1 MPQLNGGGGDDLGA
15 NDELISFKDEGEQE
29 EKSSENS
36 SAERDLADVKS
47 SLVNESETNQNSS
60 SDSEAERRPPPRSE
74 SFRDKS
80 RESLEE
86 AAKRQDGGLFKGPP
100 YPGYPFIMIP
110 DLTSPYL
117 PNGSLSPTARTL
129 HFQSGSTHY
138 SAYKTIEHQI
148 AIQYLQMK
156 WPLLDVQA
164 GTLQS
169 RQALKDARSP
179 SPAHIVQCPLPC
191 CTQGHDCQHF
201 YPPSDFTVSTQVFRD
216 MKRSHSLHKVGEPWC
231 LESNKVPV
239 VQHPHHVHPL
249 TPLITYSNEHF
260 TPGNPPPHLPADV
273 DPKTGIPRPP
283 HPPDISPY
291 YPLSPGTVGQIPH
304 PLGWLVPQQGQP
316 VYPITTGGFR
326 HPYPT
331 ALTVNASMS
340 SFLSSRFPPH
350 MVPPHHTLHTTGIPH
365 PAIVTPTVKQ
375 ESSQSDVGSLHSS
388 KHQDSKKEEEKKK
401 PHIKKPLNAFMLY
414 MKEMRAKVV
423 AECTLKESAAINQIL
438 GRRWH
443 ALSREEQAK
452 YYELARK
459 ERQLHMQLYPGWS
472 ARDNYGKKK
481 KRKRDK
487 QPGETNDANTPKKCR
502 ALFGLDRQTLWC
514 KPCRRK
520 KKCVRYIQGEGSC
533 LSPPSSDGSLLDS
546 PPPSPHL
553 LGSPPPDAKPQTE
566 QTQPLSLSLKPDPLA
581 HLSLMPP
588 PPALLLAEAAHGK
601 APGLCPNGA
610 LDLPPAALQPP
621 GLPLPLPLP
630 LPSASPSPAALAQPS
645 TSSLHS
651 HGAGAG
657 ALAGS
662 QPPPP
667 PPPPPPPQPQ
677 PQPQPLSL
685 VTKSLE

>member
-15 NDELISFKDEGEQE
+15 NDEMISFKDEGEQE
-29 EKSSENS
+29 EKISENS

-74 SFRDKS
+74 TFRDKT

-86 AAKRQDGGLFKGPP
+86 AAKRQDGGLFKSPP

-117 PNGSLSPTARTL
+117 PNGSLSPTART
-129 HFQSGSTHY
+129 
-138 SAYKTIEHQI
+138 
-148 AIQYLQMK
+148 YLQMK
-156 WPLLDVQA
+156 WPLLDVQP
-164 GTLQS
+164 GGLQS

-179 SPAHIVQCPLPC
+179 SPAHIVGPFCWEFPGQ
-191 CTQGHDCQHF
+191 
-201 YPPSDFTVSTQVFRD
+201 SDL
-216 MKRSHSLHKVGEPWC
+216 SLHQFH
-231 LESNKVPV
+231 LSNKVPV

-260 TPGNPPPHLPADV
+260 TPGNPPPHLQTDV

-340 SFLSSRFPPH
+340 SLLSSRFPPH
-350 MVPPHHTLHTTGIPH
+350 MVPPHHSLHTTGIPH
-365 PAIVTPTVKQ
+365 PAIVTPNVKQ
-375 ESSQSDVGSLHSS
+375 ESSHSDISSLNSSKQSDA
-388 KHQDSKKEEEKKK
+388 KKEEEKKK
-401 PHIKKPLNAFMLY
+401 QVHIKKPLNAFMLY

-472 ARDNYGKKK
+472 ARDNYAANQQGKRK
-481 KRKRDK
+481 KRKREK
-487 QPGETNDANTPKKCR
+487 QQAESNEHREYFPNPCLSLPPITDANTPKKCR
-502 ALFGLDRQTLWC
+502 ALFGLDQLSLWC

-520 KKCVRYIQGEGSC
+520 KKCIRYIQGEGSC
-533 LSPPSSDGSLLDS
+533 ASPPSTDGSLLDS
-546 PPPSPHL
+546 PPSSPSSVVPSP
-553 LGSPPPDAKPQTE
+553 SSKESKPQTE
-566 QTQPLSLSLKPDPLA
+566 QMQPLSLTMKPAHQPLHHP
-581 HLSLMPP
+581 HLLAGPP
-588 PPALLLAEAAHGK
+588 PSLVQLENSAAASK
-601 APGLCPNGA
+601 TPGASSHNGA
-610 LDLPPAALQPP
+610 LEHGDVSSSRQP
-621 GLPLPLPLP
+621 GSSVASSMAR
-630 LPSASPSPAALAQPS
+630 PSASLCHSHSLLPS
-645 TSSLHS
+645 TT
-651 HGAGAG
+651 
-657 ALAGS
+657 
-662 QPPPP
+662 
-667 PPPPPPPQPQ
+667 
-677 PQPQPLSL
+677 PQPLSL
-685 VTKSLE
+685 VTKSIE

>member
-29 EKSSENS
+29 EKISENS

-110 DLTSPYL
+110 DLSGPYL
-117 PNGSLSPTARTL
+117 PNGSLSPTART
-129 HFQSGSTHY
+129 
-138 SAYKTIEHQI
+138 
-148 AIQYLQMK
+148 YLQMK

-164 GTLQS
+164 GSLQS

-179 SPAHIVQCPLPC
+179 SPAHIV
-191 CTQGHDCQHF
+191 
-201 YPPSDFTVSTQVFRD
+201 
-216 MKRSHSLHKVGEPWC
+216 
-231 LESNKVPV
+231 SNKVPV

-304 PLGWLVPQQGQP
+304 PLGWQGQP

-340 SFLSSRFPPH
+340 RFPPH
-350 MVPPHHTLHTTGIPH
+350 MVPPHHSLHTTGIPH

-375 ESSQSDVGSLHSS
+375 ESSQNDVGSLHSS

-472 ARDNYGKKK
+472 ARDNYVGGYGKKK

-487 QPGETNDANTPKKCR
+487 QPGETNEHSECFLNPCLSLPPITDANTPKKCR

-533 LSPPSSDGSLLDS
+533 VSPPSSDGSLLDS
-546 PPPSPHL
+546 PPSSPNMVA
-553 LGSPPPDAKPQTE
+553 SPTRDSKPQTE
-566 QTQPLSLSLKPDPLA
+566 QTQPLSLTLKPDPLA
-581 HLSLMPP
+581 HLSMMPP
-588 PPALLLAEAAHGK
+588 QTPSIILTESSTGKSNGLPASN
-601 APGLCPNGA
+601 CQNGA
-610 LDLPPAALQPP
+610 LDHQSATLQQSAPA
-621 GLPLPLPLP
+621 
-630 LPSASPSPAALAQPS
+630 SSLAQPS

-651 HGAGAG
+651 HNS
-657 ALAGS
+657 LAGT
-662 QPPPP
+662 
-667 PPPPPPPQPQ
+667 
-677 PQPQPLSL
+677 QPQPLSL

>member
-15 NDELISFKDEGEQE
+15 NDEMISFKDEGEQE
-29 EKSSENS
+29 EKISENS

-74 SFRDKS
+74 TFRDKT

-86 AAKRQDGGLFKGPP
+86 AAKRQDGGLFKSPP

-117 PNGSLSPTARTL
+117 PNGSLSPTART
-129 HFQSGSTHY
+129 
-138 SAYKTIEHQI
+138 
-148 AIQYLQMK
+148 YLQMK
-156 WPLLDVQA
+156 WPLLDVQP
-164 GTLQS
+164 GGLQS

-179 SPAHIVQCPLPC
+179 SPAHIV
-191 CTQGHDCQHF
+191 
-201 YPPSDFTVSTQVFRD
+201 
-216 MKRSHSLHKVGEPWC
+216 
-231 LESNKVPV
+231 SNKVPV

-260 TPGNPPPHLPADV
+260 TPGNPPPHLQTDV

-340 SFLSSRFPPH
+340 RFPPH
-350 MVPPHHTLHTTGIPH
+350 MVPPHHSLHTTGIPH
-365 PAIVTPTVKQ
+365 PAIVTPNVKQ
-375 ESSQSDVGSLHSS
+375 ESSHSDISSLNSSKQSDA
-388 KHQDSKKEEEKKK
+388 KKEEEKKK
-401 PHIKKPLNAFMLY
+401 QVHIKKPLNAFMLY

-472 ARDNYGKKK
+472 ARDNYGKRK
-481 KRKRDK
+481 KRKREK
-487 QPGETNDANTPKKCR
+487 QQAESNEHREYFPNPCLSLPPITDANTPKKCR
-502 ALFGLDRQTLWC
+502 ALFGLDQLSLWC

-520 KKCVRYIQGEGSC
+520 KKCIRYIQGEGSC
-533 LSPPSSDGSLLDS
+533 ASPPSTDGSLLDS
-546 PPPSPHL
+546 PPSSPSSVVPSP
-553 LGSPPPDAKPQTE
+553 SPKESKPHTE
-566 QTQPLSLSLKPDPLA
+566 QMQPLSLTMKPAHQPLHHP
-581 HLSLMPP
+581 HLLAGPP
-588 PPALLLAEAAHGK
+588 PPSLVQLENSAAAASK
-601 APGLCPNGA
+601 TPGGASSHNGA
-610 LDLPPAALQPP
+610 LDHSDVSSSRQP
-621 GLPLPLPLP
+621 GSSVASAMIR
-630 LPSASPSPAALAQPS
+630 PSASLCHSHSLLPS
-645 TSSLHS
+645 T
-651 HGAGAG
+651 A
-657 ALAGS
+657 
-662 QPPPP
+662 
-667 PPPPPPPQPQ
+667 
-677 PQPQPLSL
+677 PQPLSL
-685 VTKSLE
+685 VTKSIE

>member
-1 MPQLNGGGGDDLGA
+1 MPQLNSGGGDDLGA
-15 NDELISFKDEGEQE
+15 NDEMISFKDEGEQE
-29 EKSSENS
+29 EKISENA

-60 SDSEAERRPPPRSE
+60 SDSEAERRPPPRHSE
-74 SFRDKS
+74 TFRDKS

-86 AAKRQDGGLFKGPP
+86 AKRQDGGSLFKGPP

-110 DLTSPYL
+110 DLASPYL
-117 PNGSLSPTARTL
+117 PNGSLSPSART
-129 HFQSGSTHY
+129 
-138 SAYKTIEHQI
+138 
-148 AIQYLQMK
+148 
-156 WPLLDVQA
+156 
-164 GTLQS
+164 
-169 RQALKDARSP
+169 
-179 SPAHIVQCPLPC
+179 
-191 CTQGHDCQHF
+191 
-201 YPPSDFTVSTQVFRD
+201 
-216 MKRSHSLHKVGEPWC
+216 
-231 LESNKVPV
+231 SNKVPV

-283 HPPDISPY
+283 HPSDISPY

-340 SFLSSRFPPH
+340 RFPPH
-350 MVPPHHTLHTTGIPH
+350 MVPPHHSLHTTGIPH

-375 ESSQSDVGSLHSS
+375 ESSQSDIGSLNNS
-388 KHQDSKKEEEKKK
+388 KHHQDAKKEEEKKK

-472 ARDNYGKKK
+472 ARDNYGKRK
-481 KRKRDK
+481 KRKREK
-487 QPGETNDANTPKKCR
+487 QAGETNDANTPKKCR
-502 ALFGLDRQTLWC
+502 ALFGLDQQNLWC
-514 KPCRRK
+514 KPCSNWASYQLQARSEETFIFRRK
-520 KKCVRYIQGEGSC
+520 KKCIRYIQGEGSC
-533 LSPPSSDGSLLDS
+533 ASPPSSDGSLLDS
-546 PPPSPHL
+546 PPPSPSML
-553 LGSPPPDAKPQTE
+553 SPSTVDSDPQTE
-566 QTQPLSLSLKPDPLA
+566 QMQPLSLTMKPDPLA
-581 HLSLMPP
+581 HLSSPSSS
-588 PPALLLAEAAHGK
+588 ALSTNSALKSSSVSAVS
-601 APGLCPNGA
+601 CQNGA
-610 LDLPPAALQPP
+610 LEHRNLHQ
-621 GLPLPLPLP
+621 
-630 LPSASPSPAALAQPS
+630 STSSSSSQTRPS
-645 TSSLHS
+645 TSSMSIVHS
-651 HGAGAG
+651 HS
-657 ALAGS
+657 ALQETQS
-662 QPPPP
+662 
-667 PPPPPPPQPQ
+667 
-677 PQPQPLSL
+677 QPLSL

>member
-15 NDELISFKDEGEQE
+15 NDEMISFKDEGEQE
-29 EKSSENS
+29 EKISENS

-60 SDSEAERRPPPRSE
+60 SDSEAERRPAPRSE
-74 SFRDKS
+74 TFRDKT

-86 AAKRQDGGLFKGPP
+86 AAKRQDGGLFKSPP

-117 PNGSLSPTARTL
+117 PNGSLSPTART
-129 HFQSGSTHY
+129 
-138 SAYKTIEHQI
+138 
-148 AIQYLQMK
+148 YLQMK
-156 WPLLDVQA
+156 WPLLDVQP
-164 GTLQS
+164 GGLQS

-179 SPAHIVQCPLPC
+179 SPAHIVGPFCWEFPGQ
-191 CTQGHDCQHF
+191 
-201 YPPSDFTVSTQVFRD
+201 SDLN
-216 MKRSHSLHKVGEPWC
+216 LHQFH
-231 LESNKVPV
+231 LSNKVPV

-260 TPGNPPPHLPADV
+260 TPGNPPPHLQTDV

-340 SFLSSRFPPH
+340 SLLSSRFPPH
-350 MVPPHHTLHTTGIPH
+350 MVPPHHSLHTTGIPH
-365 PAIVTPTVKQ
+365 PAIVTPNVKQ
-375 ESSQSDVGSLHSS
+375 ESSHSDISSLNSS
-388 KHQDSKKEEEKKK
+388 KHSDDKKPEEKKK
-401 PHIKKPLNAFMLY
+401 EVHIKKPLNAFMLY

-472 ARDNYGKKK
+472 ARDNYGKRK
-481 KRKRDK
+481 KRKREK
-487 QPGETNDANTPKKCR
+487 QQQAEGNDANTPKKCR
-502 ALFGLDRQTLWC
+502 ALFGLDQLSLWC

-520 KKCVRYIQGEGSC
+520 KKCIRYIQGEGSC
-533 LSPPSSDGSLLDS
+533 ASPPSTDGSLLDS
-546 PPPSPHL
+546 PPSSPSSVVPSP
-553 LGSPPPDAKPQTE
+553 SSKESKPQTE
-566 QTQPLSLSLKPDPLA
+566 QMQPLSLTMKPAHQPLHHP
-581 HLSLMPP
+581 HLLAGPP
-588 PPALLLAEAAHGK
+588 PSSLAQLESSAAAGKTPATASSH
-601 APGLCPNGA
+601 NGA
-610 LDLPPAALQPP
+610 LEHSDVSSSRQP
-621 GLPLPLPLP
+621 GSSVASSMAR
-630 LPSASPSPAALAQPS
+630 PSASLCHSHSLLPS
-645 TSSLHS
+645 T
-651 HGAGAG
+651 A
-657 ALAGS
+657 
-662 QPPPP
+662 
-667 PPPPPPPQPQ
+667 
-677 PQPQPLSL
+677 PQPLSL
-685 VTKSLE
+685 VTKSIE

>member
-15 NDELISFKDEGEQE
+15 NDEMISFKDEGEQE
-29 EKSSENS
+29 EKISENS

-74 SFRDKS
+74 SFRDKT

-86 AAKRQDGGLFKGPP
+86 AAKRQDGGLFKSPP

-117 PNGSLSPTARTL
+117 PNGSLSPTART
-129 HFQSGSTHY
+129 
-138 SAYKTIEHQI
+138 
-148 AIQYLQMK
+148 YLQMK

-164 GTLQS
+164 GSLQS

-179 SPAHIVQCPLPC
+179 SPAHIV
-191 CTQGHDCQHF
+191 
-201 YPPSDFTVSTQVFRD
+201 
-216 MKRSHSLHKVGEPWC
+216 
-231 LESNKVPV
+231 SNKVPV

-260 TPGNPPPHLPADV
+260 TPGNPPPHLQADV

-340 SFLSSRFPPH
+340 RFPPH
-350 MVPPHHTLHTTGIPH
+350 MVPPHHSLHTTGIPH
-365 PAIVTPTVKQ
+365 PAIVTPNVKQ
-375 ESSQSDVGSLHSS
+375 ESSHSDIGSLSS
-388 KHQDSKKEEEKKK
+388 KHQDAKKEEEKKK
-401 PHIKKPLNAFMLY
+401 QPHIKKPLNAFMLY

-481 KRKRDK
+481 KRKREK
-487 QPGETNDANTPKKCR
+487 QAGESNDLSAPKKCRARFGLDQQNNWCGPCRYANTPKKCR
-502 ALFGLDRQTLWC
+502 ALFGLDQLGLWC

-520 KKCVRYIQGEGSC
+520 KKCIRYIQGEGSC
-533 LSPPSSDGSLLDS
+533 ASPPSSDGSLLDS
-546 PPPSPHL
+546 PPSSPSMVSPSP
-553 LGSPPPDAKPQTE
+553 SSKESKTQTE
-566 QTQPLSLSLKPDPLA
+566 QMQPLSLTMKPPPLLSSSQHQHISMAPPLA
-581 HLSLMPP
+581 LLDNSRVGKTSGSAHNGSL
-588 PPALLLAEAAHGK
+588 E
-601 APGLCPNGA
+601 
-610 LDLPPAALQPP
+610 
-621 GLPLPLPLP
+621 
-630 LPSASPSPAALAQPS
+630 PSDMSSSRPTGS
-645 TSSLHS
+645 TSSRPTSVCHS
-651 HGAGAG
+651 HSLLPSSATT
-657 ALAGS
+657 
-662 QPPPP
+662 
-667 PPPPPPPQPQ
+667 
-677 PQPQPLSL
+677 QPLSL
-685 VTKSLE
+685 VTKSID

>member
-29 EKSSENS
+29 EKISENS

-74 SFRDKS
+74 TFRDKS

-110 DLTSPYL
+110 DLSSPYL
-117 PNGSLSPTARTL
+117 PNGSLSPTART
-129 HFQSGSTHY
+129 
-138 SAYKTIEHQI
+138 
-148 AIQYLQMK
+148 
-156 WPLLDVQA
+156 
-164 GTLQS
+164 
-169 RQALKDARSP
+169 
-179 SPAHIVQCPLPC
+179 
-191 CTQGHDCQHF
+191 
-201 YPPSDFTVSTQVFRD
+201 
-216 MKRSHSLHKVGEPWC
+216 
-231 LESNKVPV
+231 SNKVPV

-350 MVPPHHTLHTTGIPH
+350 MVPPHHSLHTTGIPH

-487 QPGETNDANTPKKCR
+487 QPGETNEHSECFLNPCLSLPPITDLSAPKKCR
-502 ALFGLDRQTLWC
+502 ARFGLDQQNNWC
-514 KPCRRK
+514 GPCRRK

-533 LSPPSSDGSLLDS
+533 VSPPSSDGSLLDS
-546 PPPSPHL
+546 PPSSPATLASPSRD
-553 LGSPPPDAKPQTE
+553 SKPQTE

-581 HLSLMPP
+581 HLVMMPP
-588 PPALLLAEAAHGK
+588 PSSLVLAESAASK
-601 APGLCPNGA
+601 PGALPAASCPNGA
-610 LDLPPAALQPP
+610 LDHPPAALPPAA
-621 GLPLPLPLP
+621 
-630 LPSASPSPAALAQPS
+630 SLAQPS

-651 HGAGAG
+651 HSSLPGT
-657 ALAGS
+657 
-662 QPPPP
+662 
-667 PPPPPPPQPQ
+667 
-677 PQPQPLSL
+677 QPQPLSL

>member
-15 NDELISFKDEGEQE
+15 NDEMISFKDEGEQE
-29 EKSSENS
+29 EKISENS

-74 SFRDKS
+74 TFRDKT

-86 AAKRQDGGLFKGPP
+86 AAKRQDGGLFKSPP

-117 PNGSLSPTARTL
+117 PNGSLSPTART
-129 HFQSGSTHY
+129 
-138 SAYKTIEHQI
+138 
-148 AIQYLQMK
+148 YLQMK
-156 WPLLDVQA
+156 WPLLDVQP
-164 GTLQS
+164 GGLQS

-179 SPAHIVQCPLPC
+179 SPAHIVGPFCWEFPGQ
-191 CTQGHDCQHF
+191 
-201 YPPSDFTVSTQVFRD
+201 SDL
-216 MKRSHSLHKVGEPWC
+216 SLHQFH
-231 LESNKVPV
+231 LSNKVPV

-260 TPGNPPPHLPADV
+260 TPGNPPPHLQTDV

-340 SFLSSRFPPH
+340 RFPPH
-350 MVPPHHTLHTTGIPH
+350 MVPPHHSLHTTGIPH
-365 PAIVTPTVKQ
+365 PAIVTPNVKQ
-375 ESSQSDVGSLHSS
+375 ESSHSDISSLNSS
-388 KHQDSKKEEEKKK
+388 KQTDAKKEEEKKK
-401 PHIKKPLNAFMLY
+401 QVHIKKPLNAFMLY

-472 ARDNYGKKK
+472 ARDNYVKH
-481 KRKRDK
+481 REYFPNPCLSLPPITDLS
-487 QPGETNDANTPKKCR
+487 APKKCR
-502 ALFGLDRQTLWC
+502 ARFGLDQQNNWC
-514 KPCRRK
+514 GPCRRK
-520 KKCVRYIQGEGSC
+520 KKCIRYIQGEGSC
-533 LSPPSSDGSLLDS
+533 ASPPSTDGSLLDS
-546 PPPSPHL
+546 PPSSPSSVVPSP
-553 LGSPPPDAKPQTE
+553 SSKESKPQTE
-566 QTQPLSLSLKPDPLA
+566 QMQPLSLTMKPAHQPLHHP
-581 HLSLMPP
+581 HLLAGPP
-588 PPALLLAEAAHGK
+588 PPSLVQLENSAAASK
-601 APGLCPNGA
+601 TPGASSHNGA
-610 LDLPPAALQPP
+610 LEHGDVSSSRQP
-621 GLPLPLPLP
+621 GSSVASSMAR
-630 LPSASPSPAALAQPS
+630 PSASLCHSHSLLPS
-645 TSSLHS
+645 T
-651 HGAGAG
+651 A
-657 ALAGS
+657 
-662 QPPPP
+662 
-667 PPPPPPPQPQ
+667 
-677 PQPQPLSL
+677 PQPLSL
-685 VTKSLE
+685 VTKSIE

>member
-15 NDELISFKDEGEQE
+15 NDEMISFKDEGEQE
-29 EKSSENS
+29 EKISENS

-74 SFRDKS
+74 TFRDKT

-86 AAKRQDGGLFKGPP
+86 AAKRQDGGLFKSPP

-117 PNGSLSPTARTL
+117 PNGSLSPTART
-129 HFQSGSTHY
+129 
-138 SAYKTIEHQI
+138 
-148 AIQYLQMK
+148 YLQMK
-156 WPLLDVQA
+156 WPLLDVQP
-164 GTLQS
+164 GGLQS

-179 SPAHIVQCPLPC
+179 SPAHIVGPFCWEFPGQ
-191 CTQGHDCQHF
+191 
-201 YPPSDFTVSTQVFRD
+201 SDL
-216 MKRSHSLHKVGEPWC
+216 SLHQFH
-231 LESNKVPV
+231 LSNKVPV

-260 TPGNPPPHLPADV
+260 TPGNPPPHLQTDV

-340 SFLSSRFPPH
+340 SLLSSRFPPH
-350 MVPPHHTLHTTGIPH
+350 MVPPHHSLHTTGIPH
-365 PAIVTPTVKQ
+365 PAIVTPNVKQ
-375 ESSQSDVGSLHSS
+375 ESSHSDISSLNSS
-388 KHQDSKKEEEKKK
+388 KQTDAKKEEEKKK
-401 PHIKKPLNAFMLY
+401 QVHIKKPLNAFMLY

-472 ARDNYGKKK
+472 ARDNYAANQQGKRK
-481 KRKRDK
+481 KRKREK
-487 QPGETNDANTPKKCR
+487 QQAESNDANTPKKCR
-502 ALFGLDRQTLWC
+502 ALFGLDQLSLWC

-520 KKCVRYIQGEGSC
+520 KKCIRYIQGEGSC
-533 LSPPSSDGSLLDS
+533 ASPPSTDGSLLDS
-546 PPPSPHL
+546 PPSSPSSVVPSP
-553 LGSPPPDAKPQTE
+553 SSKESKPQTE
-566 QTQPLSLSLKPDPLA
+566 QMQPLSLTMKPAHQPLHHP
-581 HLSLMPP
+581 HLLAGPP
-588 PPALLLAEAAHGK
+588 PPSLVQLENSAAASK
-601 APGLCPNGA
+601 TPGASSHNGA
-610 LDLPPAALQPP
+610 LEHGDVSSSRQP
-621 GLPLPLPLP
+621 GSSVASSMAR
-630 LPSASPSPAALAQPS
+630 PSASLCHSHSLLPS
-645 TSSLHS
+645 T
-651 HGAGAG
+651 A
-657 ALAGS
+657 
-662 QPPPP
+662 
-667 PPPPPPPQPQ
+667 
-677 PQPQPLSL
+677 PQPLSL
-685 VTKSLE
+685 VTKSIE

>member
-1 MPQLNGGGGDDLGA
+1 MPITIPKVQLQHFFFIFFFNFARGC
-15 NDELISFKDEGEQE
+15 STKW
-29 EKSSENS
+29 EKN
-36 SAERDLADVKS
+36 ERVASPHRPLDVTFLKQFFPFFFFFFLQDFGLRQCCKS
-47 SLVNESETNQNSS
+47 IL
-60 SDSEAERRPPPRSE
+60 
-74 SFRDKS
+74 
-80 RESLEE
+80 
-86 AAKRQDGGLFKGPP
+86 
-100 YPGYPFIMIP
+100 
-110 DLTSPYL
+110 
-117 PNGSLSPTARTL
+117 LSPNL

-179 SPAHIVQCPLPC
+179 SPAHIV
-191 CTQGHDCQHF
+191 
-201 YPPSDFTVSTQVFRD
+201 
-216 MKRSHSLHKVGEPWC
+216 
-231 LESNKVPV
+231 SNKVPV

-304 PLGWLVPQQGQP
+304 PLGWQGQP

-331 ALTVNASMS
+331 ALTVNASM
-340 SFLSSRFPPH
+340 SRFPPH

-487 QPGETNDANTPKKCR
+487 QPGETNEHSECFLNP
-502 ALFGLDRQTLWC
+502 
-514 KPCRRK
+514 
-520 KKCVRYIQGEGSC
+520 C
-533 LSPPSSDGSLLDS
+533 LS
-546 PPPSPHL
+546 
-553 LGSPPPDAKPQTE
+553 
-566 QTQPLSLSLKPDPLA
+566 
-581 HLSLMPP
+581 
-588 PPALLLAEAAHGK
+588 
-601 APGLCPNGA
+601 
-610 LDLPPAALQPP
+610 LPPITGEKKSAFATYKVKAAASVHPLQME
-621 GLPLPLPLP
+621 
-630 LPSASPSPAALAQPS
+630 AY
-645 TSSLHS
+645 
-651 HGAGAG
+651 
-657 ALAGS
+657 
-662 QPPPP
+662 
-667 PPPPPPPQPQ
+667 
-677 PQPQPLSL
+677 
-685 VTKSLE
+685 

>member
-15 NDELISFKDEGEQE
+15 NDEMISFKDEGEQE
-29 EKSSENS
+29 EKISENS

-74 SFRDKS
+74 TFRDKT

-86 AAKRQDGGLFKGPP
+86 AAKRQDGGLFKSPP

-117 PNGSLSPTARTL
+117 PNGSLSPTART
-129 HFQSGSTHY
+129 
-138 SAYKTIEHQI
+138 
-148 AIQYLQMK
+148 YLQMK
-156 WPLLDVQA
+156 WPLLDVQP
-164 GTLQS
+164 GGLQS

-179 SPAHIVQCPLPC
+179 SPAHIV
-191 CTQGHDCQHF
+191 
-201 YPPSDFTVSTQVFRD
+201 
-216 MKRSHSLHKVGEPWC
+216 
-231 LESNKVPV
+231 SNKVPV

-260 TPGNPPPHLPADV
+260 TPGNPPPHLQTDV

-340 SFLSSRFPPH
+340 RFPPH
-350 MVPPHHTLHTTGIPH
+350 MVPPHHSLHTTGIPH
-365 PAIVTPTVKQ
+365 PAIVTPNVKQ
-375 ESSQSDVGSLHSS
+375 ESSHSDISSLNSSKQSDA
-388 KHQDSKKEEEKKK
+388 KKEEEKKK
-401 PHIKKPLNAFMLY
+401 QVHIKKPLNAFMLY

-472 ARDNYGKKK
+472 ARDNYGKRK
-481 KRKRDK
+481 KRKREK
-487 QPGETNDANTPKKCR
+487 QQAESNDANTPKKCR
-502 ALFGLDRQTLWC
+502 ALFGLDQLSLWC

-520 KKCVRYIQGEGSC
+520 KKCIRYIQGEGSC
-533 LSPPSSDGSLLDS
+533 ASPPSTDGSLLDS
-546 PPPSPHL
+546 PPSSPSSVVPSP
-553 LGSPPPDAKPQTE
+553 SPKESKPHTE
-566 QTQPLSLSLKPDPLA
+566 QMQPLSLTMKPAHQPLHHP
-581 HLSLMPP
+581 HLLAGPP
-588 PPALLLAEAAHGK
+588 PPSLVQLENSAAAASKTPSGASSH
-601 APGLCPNGA
+601 NGA
-610 LDLPPAALQPP
+610 LEHSDVSSSRQP
-621 GLPLPLPLP
+621 GSSVTSAMIR
-630 LPSASPSPAALAQPS
+630 PSASLCHSHSLLPS
-645 TSSLHS
+645 T
-651 HGAGAG
+651 A
-657 ALAGS
+657 
-662 QPPPP
+662 
-667 PPPPPPPQPQ
+667 
-677 PQPQPLSL
+677 PQPLSL
-685 VTKSLE
+685 VTKSIE

>member
-15 NDELISFKDEGEQE
+15 NDEMISFKDEGEQE
-29 EKSSENS
+29 EKISENS

-74 SFRDKS
+74 TFRDKT

-86 AAKRQDGGLFKGPP
+86 AAKRQDGGLFKSPP

-117 PNGSLSPTARTL
+117 PNGSLSPTART
-129 HFQSGSTHY
+129 
-138 SAYKTIEHQI
+138 
-148 AIQYLQMK
+148 YLQMK
-156 WPLLDVQA
+156 WPLLDVQP
-164 GTLQS
+164 GGLQS

-179 SPAHIVQCPLPC
+179 SPAHIV
-191 CTQGHDCQHF
+191 
-201 YPPSDFTVSTQVFRD
+201 
-216 MKRSHSLHKVGEPWC
+216 
-231 LESNKVPV
+231 SNKVPV

-260 TPGNPPPHLPADV
+260 TPGNPPPHLQTDV

-340 SFLSSRFPPH
+340 RFPPH
-350 MVPPHHTLHTTGIPH
+350 MVPPHHSLHTTGIPH
-365 PAIVTPTVKQ
+365 PAIVTPNVKQ
-375 ESSQSDVGSLHSS
+375 ESSHSDISSLNSSKQSDA
-388 KHQDSKKEEEKKK
+388 KKEEEKKK
-401 PHIKKPLNAFMLY
+401 QVHIKKPLNAFMLY

-472 ARDNYGKKK
+472 ARDNYGKRK
-481 KRKRDK
+481 KRKREK
-487 QPGETNDANTPKKCR
+487 QQAESNEHREYFPNPCLSLPPITDLSAPKKCR
-502 ALFGLDRQTLWC
+502 ARFGLDQQNNWC
-514 KPCRRK
+514 GPCRRK
-520 KKCVRYIQGEGSC
+520 KKCIRYIQGEGSC
-533 LSPPSSDGSLLDS
+533 ASPPSTDGSLLDS
-546 PPPSPHL
+546 PPSSPSSVVPSP
-553 LGSPPPDAKPQTE
+553 SSKESKPQTE
-566 QTQPLSLSLKPDPLA
+566 QMQPLSLTMKPAHQPLHHP
-581 HLSLMPP
+581 HLLAGPP
-588 PPALLLAEAAHGK
+588 PPSLVQLENSAAASK
-601 APGLCPNGA
+601 TPGASSHNGA
-610 LDLPPAALQPP
+610 LEHGDVSSSRQP
-621 GLPLPLPLP
+621 GSSVASSMAR
-630 LPSASPSPAALAQPS
+630 PSASLCHSHSLLPS
-645 TSSLHS
+645 T
-651 HGAGAG
+651 A
-657 ALAGS
+657 
-662 QPPPP
+662 
-667 PPPPPPPQPQ
+667 
-677 PQPQPLSL
+677 PQPLSL
-685 VTKSLE
+685 VTKSIE

>member
-148 AIQYLQMK
+148 AVQYLQMK

-164 GTLQS
+164 GSLQS

-179 SPAHIVQCPLPC
+179 SPAHIVQSPFPC

-216 MKRSHSLHKVGEPWC
+216 MKRSHSLQKVGEPWC
-231 LESNKVPV
+231 IESNKVPV

-304 PLGWLVPQQGQP
+304 PLGWQGQP

-487 QPGETNDANTPKKCR
+487 QPGETNEHSECFLNPCLSLPPITDLSAPKKCR
-502 ALFGLDRQTLWC
+502 ARFGLDQQNNWC
-514 KPCRRK
+514 GPCRRK

-546 PPPSPHL
+546 PPPSPNL
-553 LGSPPPDAKPQTE
+553 LGSPPRDAKSQTE

-581 HLSLMPP
+581 HLSMMPP
-588 PPALLLAEAAHGK
+588 PPALLLAEATHK
-601 APGLCPNGA
+601 ASALCPNGA
-610 LDLPPAALQPP
+610 LDLPPAALQPAA
-621 GLPLPLPLP
+621 
-630 LPSASPSPAALAQPS
+630 PSSSIAQPS

-651 HGAGAG
+651 HSS
-657 ALAGS
+657 LAGT
-662 QPPPP
+662 
-667 PPPPPPPQPQ
+667 
-677 PQPQPLSL
+677 QPQPLSL

>member
-60 SDSEAERRPPPRSE
+60 SDSE
-74 SFRDKS
+74 
-80 RESLEE
+80 
-86 AAKRQDGGLFKGPP
+86 
-100 YPGYPFIMIP
+100 
-110 DLTSPYL
+110 
-117 PNGSLSPTARTL
+117 
-129 HFQSGSTHY
+129 
-138 SAYKTIEHQI
+138 
-148 AIQYLQMK
+148 YLQMK

-164 GTLQS
+164 GSLQS

-179 SPAHIVQCPLPC
+179 SPAHIV
-191 CTQGHDCQHF
+191 
-201 YPPSDFTVSTQVFRD
+201 
-216 MKRSHSLHKVGEPWC
+216 
-231 LESNKVPV
+231 SNKVPV

-331 ALTVNASMS
+331 ALTVNASM
-340 SFLSSRFPPH
+340 SRFPPH

-487 QPGETNDANTPKKCR
+487 QPGETNEHSECFLNPCLSLPPITDLSAPKKCR
-502 ALFGLDRQTLWC
+502 ARFGLDQQNNWC
-514 KPCRRK
+514 GPC
-520 KKCVRYIQGEGSC
+520 
-533 LSPPSSDGSLLDS
+533 SL
-546 PPPSPHL
+546 
-553 LGSPPPDAKPQTE
+553 
-566 QTQPLSLSLKPDPLA
+566 
-581 HLSLMPP
+581 
-588 PPALLLAEAAHGK
+588 
-601 APGLCPNGA
+601 
-610 LDLPPAALQPP
+610 
-621 GLPLPLPLP
+621 
-630 LPSASPSPAALAQPS
+630 
-645 TSSLHS
+645 
-651 HGAGAG
+651 
-657 ALAGS
+657 
-662 QPPPP
+662 
-667 PPPPPPPQPQ
+667 
-677 PQPQPLSL
+677 
-685 VTKSLE
+685 

>member
-15 NDELISFKDEGEQE
+15 NDEMISFKDEGEQE
-29 EKSSENS
+29 EKISENS

-74 SFRDKS
+74 TFRDKT

-86 AAKRQDGGLFKGPP
+86 AAKRQDGGLFKSPP

-117 PNGSLSPTARTL
+117 PNGSLSPTART
-129 HFQSGSTHY
+129 
-138 SAYKTIEHQI
+138 
-148 AIQYLQMK
+148 YLQMK
-156 WPLLDVQA
+156 WPLLDVQP
-164 GTLQS
+164 GGLQS

-179 SPAHIVQCPLPC
+179 SPAHIVGPFCLEFPGQ
-191 CTQGHDCQHF
+191 
-201 YPPSDFTVSTQVFRD
+201 SDL
-216 MKRSHSLHKVGEPWC
+216 SLHQFQ
-231 LESNKVPV
+231 LSNKVPV

-260 TPGNPPPHLPADV
+260 TPGNPPPHLQTDV

-340 SFLSSRFPPH
+340 RFPPH
-350 MVPPHHTLHTTGIPH
+350 MVPPHHSLHTTGIPH
-365 PAIVTPTVKQ
+365 PAIVTPNVKQ
-375 ESSQSDVGSLHSS
+375 ESSHSDISSLNSS
-388 KHQDSKKEEEKKK
+388 KHSDAKKEEEKKK
-401 PHIKKPLNAFMLY
+401 QPHIKKPLNAFMLY

-481 KRKRDK
+481 KRKREK
-487 QPGETNDANTPKKCR
+487 QQAEGNEHREYFPNPCLSLPPITDANTPKKCR
-502 ALFGLDRQTLWC
+502 ALFGLDQLSLWC

-520 KKCVRYIQGEGSC
+520 KKCIRYIQGEGSC
-533 LSPPSSDGSLLDS
+533 ASPPSSDGSLLDS
-546 PPPSPHL
+546 PPSSPSSVAPSP
-553 LGSPPPDAKPQTE
+553 SSKESKPQTE
-566 QTQPLSLSLKPDPLA
+566 QMQPLSLTMKPAHQPLHHP
-581 HLSLMPP
+581 HLLAGPP
-588 PPALLLAEAAHGK
+588 PPSLVQLETSASAAASK
-601 APGLCPNGA
+601 TPGGASSHNGA
-610 LDLPPAALQPP
+610 LEHGDVSSSRQP
-621 GLPLPLPLP
+621 GSSVASSLAR
-630 LPSASPSPAALAQPS
+630 PSASLC
-645 TSSLHS
+645 HS
-651 HGAGAG
+651 HSLLPNSTA
-657 ALAGS
+657 
-662 QPPPP
+662 
-667 PPPPPPPQPQ
+667 
-677 PQPQPLSL
+677 PQPLSL
-685 VTKSLE
+685 VTKSIE

>member
-29 EKSSENS
+29 EKISENS

-74 SFRDKS
+74 TFRDKS

-110 DLTSPYL
+110 DLSSPYL
-117 PNGSLSPTARTL
+117 PNGSLSPTART
-129 HFQSGSTHY
+129 
-138 SAYKTIEHQI
+138 
-148 AIQYLQMK
+148 YLQMK

-164 GTLQS
+164 GSLQS

-179 SPAHIVQCPLPC
+179 SPAHIV
-191 CTQGHDCQHF
+191 
-201 YPPSDFTVSTQVFRD
+201 
-216 MKRSHSLHKVGEPWC
+216 
-231 LESNKVPV
+231 SNKVPV

-340 SFLSSRFPPH
+340 RFPPH
-350 MVPPHHTLHTTGIPH
+350 MVPPHHSLHTTGIPH

-487 QPGETNDANTPKKCR
+487 QPGETNEHSECFLNPCLSLPPITDLSAPKKCR
-502 ALFGLDRQTLWC
+502 ARFGLDQQNNWC
-514 KPCRRK
+514 GPCRRK

-533 LSPPSSDGSLLDS
+533 VSPPSSDGSLLDS
-546 PPPSPHL
+546 PPSSPAMLASPSRD
-553 LGSPPPDAKPQTE
+553 SKPQTE

-581 HLSLMPP
+581 HLVMMPP
-588 PPALLLAEAAHGK
+588 PSSLVLAESAASK
-601 APGLCPNGA
+601 PGALPAASCPNGA
-610 LDLPPAALQPP
+610 LDHPPAALPPAAA
-621 GLPLPLPLP
+621 
-630 LPSASPSPAALAQPS
+630 ASLAQPS

-651 HGAGAG
+651 HSSLVGT
-657 ALAGS
+657 
-662 QPPPP
+662 
-667 PPPPPPPQPQ
+667 
-677 PQPQPLSL
+677 QPQPLSL

>member
-117 PNGSLSPTARTL
+117 PNGSLSPTART
-129 HFQSGSTHY
+129 
-138 SAYKTIEHQI
+138 
-148 AIQYLQMK
+148 YLQMK

-216 MKRSHSLHKVGEPWC
+216 MKRSHSLQKVGEPWC

-331 ALTVNASMS
+331 ALTVNASM
-340 SFLSSRFPPH
+340 SRFPPH

-487 QPGETNDANTPKKCR
+487 QPGETNEHSECFLNPCLSLPPITDLSAPKKCR
-502 ALFGLDRQTLWC
+502 ARFGLDQQNNWC
-514 KPCRRK
+514 GPCRRK

-546 PPPSPHL
+546 PPPSPSL
-553 LGSPPPDAKPQTE
+553 LGSPPQDAKSQTE

-581 HLSLMPP
+581 HLSMMPP

-601 APGLCPNGA
+601 APALCPNGA
-610 LDLPPAALQPP
+610 LDLPPAALQP
-621 GLPLPLPLP
+621 
-630 LPSASPSPAALAQPS
+630 SIMSSSSIAQPS

-651 HGAGAG
+651 HNS
-657 ALAGS
+657 LAGS
-662 QPPPP
+662 H
-667 PPPPPPPQPQ
+667 
-677 PQPQPLSL
+677 PQPLSL

>member
-117 PNGSLSPTARTL
+117 PNGSLSPTART
-129 HFQSGSTHY
+129 
-138 SAYKTIEHQI
+138 
-148 AIQYLQMK
+148 YLQMK

-164 GTLQS
+164 GSLQS

-179 SPAHIVQCPLPC
+179 SPAHIVQSPLPC

-216 MKRSHSLHKVGEPWC
+216 MKRSHSLQKVGEPWC
-231 LESNKVPV
+231 IESNKVPV

-487 QPGETNDANTPKKCR
+487 QPGETNEHSECFLNPCLSLPPITDANTPKKCR

-546 PPPSPHL
+546 PPPSPNL
-553 LGSPPPDAKPQTE
+553 LGSPPRDAKSQTE

-581 HLSLMPP
+581 HLSMMPP
-588 PPALLLAEAAHGK
+588 PPALLLAEATHK
-601 APGLCPNGA
+601 ASALCPNGA
-610 LDLPPAALQPP
+610 LDLPPTALQPAA
-621 GLPLPLPLP
+621 
-630 LPSASPSPAALAQPS
+630 PSSSVAQPS

-651 HGAGAG
+651 HSS
-657 ALAGS
+657 LAGT
-662 QPPPP
+662 
-667 PPPPPPPQPQ
+667 
-677 PQPQPLSL
+677 QPQPLSL

>member
-15 NDELISFKDEGEQE
+15 NDEMISFKDEGEQE
-29 EKSSENS
+29 DKISENS

-74 SFRDKS
+74 SFRDKT

-86 AAKRQDGGLFKGPP
+86 AAKRQDGGLFKSPP

-117 PNGSLSPTARTL
+117 PNGSLSPTART
-129 HFQSGSTHY
+129 
-138 SAYKTIEHQI
+138 
-148 AIQYLQMK
+148 YLQMK

-164 GTLQS
+164 GSLQS

-179 SPAHIVQCPLPC
+179 SPAHIV
-191 CTQGHDCQHF
+191 
-201 YPPSDFTVSTQVFRD
+201 
-216 MKRSHSLHKVGEPWC
+216 
-231 LESNKVPV
+231 SNKVPV

-260 TPGNPPPHLPADV
+260 TPGNPPPHLQADV

-340 SFLSSRFPPH
+340 SLLSSRFPPH
-350 MVPPHHTLHTTGIPH
+350 MVPPHHIHFTLF
-365 PAIVTPTVKQ
+365 K
-375 ESSQSDVGSLHSS
+375 
-388 KHQDSKKEEEKKK
+388 EEKKK
-401 PHIKKPLNAFMLY
+401 QPHIKKPLNAFMLY

-481 KRKRDK
+481 KRKREK
-487 QPGETNDANTPKKCR
+487 QAGEGNDLSAPKKCR
-502 ALFGLDRQTLWC
+502 ARFGLDQQNNWC
-514 KPCRRK
+514 GPCRRK
-520 KKCVRYIQGEGSC
+520 KKCIRYIQGEGSC
-533 LSPPSSDGSLLDS
+533 ASPPSSDGSLLDS
-546 PPPSPHL
+546 PPSSPSMVSPSP
-553 LGSPPPDAKPQTE
+553 SSKESKTQTE
-566 QTQPLSLSLKPDPLA
+566 QMQPLSLTMKPPPLLTSSQHQHISMAPPLA
-581 HLSLMPP
+581 LLDNSRVGKTSGSAHNGSL
-588 PPALLLAEAAHGK
+588 E
-601 APGLCPNGA
+601 
-610 LDLPPAALQPP
+610 
-621 GLPLPLPLP
+621 
-630 LPSASPSPAALAQPS
+630 PSDMSSSRPTGS
-645 TSSLHS
+645 TSSRPTSVCHS
-651 HGAGAG
+651 HSLLPSSATT
-657 ALAGS
+657 
-662 QPPPP
+662 
-667 PPPPPPPQPQ
+667 
-677 PQPQPLSL
+677 QPLSL
-685 VTKSLE
+685 VTKSID

>member
-29 EKSSENS
+29 EKISENS

-74 SFRDKS
+74 TFRDKS

-110 DLTSPYL
+110 DLSSPYL
-117 PNGSLSPTARTL
+117 PNGSLSPTART
-129 HFQSGSTHY
+129 
-138 SAYKTIEHQI
+138 
-148 AIQYLQMK
+148 YLQMK

-164 GTLQS
+164 GSLQS

-179 SPAHIVQCPLPC
+179 SPAHIV
-191 CTQGHDCQHF
+191 
-201 YPPSDFTVSTQVFRD
+201 
-216 MKRSHSLHKVGEPWC
+216 
-231 LESNKVPV
+231 SNKVPV

-304 PLGWLVPQQGQP
+304 PLGWQGQP

-350 MVPPHHTLHTTGIPH
+350 MVPPHHSLHTTGIPH

-487 QPGETNDANTPKKCR
+487 QPGETNEHSECFLNPCLSLPPITDLSAPKKCR
-502 ALFGLDRQTLWC
+502 ARFGLDQQNNWC
-514 KPCRRK
+514 GPCRRK

-533 LSPPSSDGSLLDS
+533 VSPPSSDGSLLDS
-546 PPPSPHL
+546 PPSSPAMLASPSRD
-553 LGSPPPDAKPQTE
+553 SKPQTE

-581 HLSLMPP
+581 HLVMMPP
-588 PPALLLAEAAHGK
+588 PSSLVLAESAASK
-601 APGLCPNGA
+601 PGALPAASCPNGA
-610 LDLPPAALQPP
+610 LDHAPAALPPAAP
-621 GLPLPLPLP
+621 
-630 LPSASPSPAALAQPS
+630 LAQPS
-645 TSSLHS
+645 TSSLHPHS
-651 HGAGAG
+651 SLPG
-657 ALAGS
+657 
-662 QPPPP
+662 
-667 PPPPPPPQPQ
+667 